1 DHGCRRP
8 ALSSRR
14 KTAQHHNSFVEP
26 AGLADGLALKE
37 LRFHRS
43 GFAPNLWVP
52 RSPPM
57 AGIRHLSGETPADC
71 YDGCRDNPAPS
82 DQLSVVAIRLK
93 RRVPAVLLAIVTC
106 AATACGNGGLSTGK
120 SVESVKSDRY
130 VPRIGR
136 GPRYR
141 FPPASRNVAGAV
153 PVGALHCARSRA
165 ARVG

>member
-1 DHGCRRP
+1 
-8 ALSSRR
+8 
-14 KTAQHHNSFVEP
+14 
-26 AGLADGLALKE
+26 
-37 LRFHRS
+37 
-43 GFAPNLWVP
+43 
-52 RSPPM
+52 
-57 AGIRHLSGETPADC
+57 
-71 YDGCRDNPAPS
+71 YDGSRDNPAPS

-93 RRVPAVLLAIVTC
+93 SRVPAVLLAIVTC
-106 AATACGNGGLSTGK
+106 GATACGSGGPSTTGK

-165 ARVG
+165 ARVGVHLEVFANRLDVVVPAGIGVAKPVVRKGAYVTGGRCLYPARTLEPTGLI